1 MKKLF
6 AILVT
11 AILAVTACFGLTA
24 CGGDEKGSLEDGKLT
39 IGYTIYAPMNFYD
52 DNNTFVGFDTELAK
66 AFCAEIG
73 VEAEFVEI
81 NWNNKFIDLNG
92 KKIDVIWNGM
102 TITDEVKEKTAVSK
116 PYLDNKQ
123 VVICKAEN
131 ADKFTDIASIK
142 NASSVAFEKGSA
154 GEDAVKDIDITKI
167 EASAQKDTLLEVASG
182 RSEIAVID
190 LMMARVLVGA
200 GTSYSNLVYKDVG
213 FELEEFGVAFRKT
226 DDGLAKAFDLFIKI
240 AKTNGLFDTLSA
252 KYFG

>member
-1 MKKLF
+1 MKKIL
-6 AILVT
+6 AILIT
-11 AILAVTACFGLTA
+11 AILAVTATLGLTA
-24 CGGDEKGSLEDGKLT
+24 CGDKEGSLADGKLT
-39 IGYTIYAPMNFYD
+39 IGYTIYAPMNYYD
-52 DNNTFVGFDTELAK
+52 DNNNFVGFDTDLAK
-66 AFCAEIG
+66 AFCEEIG

-92 KKIDVIWNGM
+92 KKIDAIWNGM

-123 VVICKAEN
+123 VVVCKAEN
-131 ADKFTDIASIK
+131 AAKFTDIESIK

-154 GEDAVKDIDITKI
+154 GEDAVKNIDITKI
-167 EASAQKDTLLEVASG
+167 EASAQKDTLLEVATG

-190 LMMARVLVGA
+190 LMMARVLVGE
-200 GTSYSNLVYKDVG
+200 GTSYSDLVYKDVG

-226 DDGLAKAFDLFIKI
+226 DDGLAKAFDLFVKM
-240 AKTNGLFDTLSA
+240 AKANGLFDTLSN

>member
-11 AILAVTACFGLTA
+11 AILAVTASLGLTA
-24 CGGDEKGSLEDGKLT
+24 CGEEKGSLEDGKLT
-39 IGYTIYAPMNFYD
+39 IGYTIYAPMNYFD
-52 DNNTFVGFDTELAK
+52 NDNNFVGFDTDLAK
-66 AFCAEIG
+66 AFCEEIG

-92 KKIDVIWNGM
+92 KKIDAIWNGM

-131 ADKFTDIASIK
+131 ADKFTTIDSIK
-142 NASSVAFEKGSA
+142 TASSVAFEKGSA
-154 GEDAVKDIDITKI
+154 GESAVKDIDITKI
-167 EASAQKDTLLEVASG
+167 ESSAQKDTLLEVASG

-200 GTSYSNLVYKDVG
+200 GTNYSNLVYKDVG

-226 DDGLAKAFDLFIKI
+226 DDGLAKAFDLFVKM
-240 AKTNGLFDTLSA
+240 AKANGLFDTLSN

>member
-11 AILAVTACFGLTA
+11 AILAVTVCLGLTA
-24 CGGDEKGSLEDGKLT
+24 CGKDEKGSLEDGKLT

-66 AFCAEIG
+66 AFCEEIG

-131 ADKFTDIASIK
+131 ADKFTDIESIK

-167 EASAQKDTLLEVASG
+167 ESSAQKDTLLEVASG

-240 AKTNGLFDTLSA
+240 AKANGLFDTLSA

>member
-6 AILVT
+6 VLLMT
-11 AILAVTACFGLTA
+11 AILAVTACVGLTA
-24 CGGDEKGSLEDGKLT
+24 CGEEKGSLADGKLT
-39 IGYTIYAPMNFYD
+39 IGYTIYAPMNYFD
-52 DNNTFVGFDTELAK
+52 DDNTFVGFDTDLAK
-66 AFCAEIG
+66 AFCEEIG

-92 KKIDVIWNGM
+92 KKIDAIWNGM

-131 ADKFTDIASIK
+131 ASKFTDIESIK
-142 NASSVAFEKGSA
+142 SASSVAFEKGSA
-154 GEDAVKDIDITKI
+154 GENAVKDIDITKT
-167 EASAQKDTLLEVASG
+167 ESSAQKDTLLEVASG

-190 LMMARVLVGA
+190 LMMARVLVGE
-200 GTSYSNLVYKDVG
+200 GTSYSNLVYIDVG

-226 DDGLAKAFDLFIKI
+226 DDGLAKAFDLFVKM
-240 AKTNGLFDTLSA
+240 AKSNGLFNTLSN

>member
-11 AILAVTACFGLTA
+11 AVLAVTVCFGLTA
-24 CGGDEKGSLEDGKLT
+24 CGEDEKGSLEDGKLT

>member
-1 MKKLF
+1 MKKLA
-6 AILVT
+6 AIMMT
-11 AILAVTACFGLTA
+11 AIMAVLACVGLTA
-24 CGGDEKGSLEDGKLT
+24 CGESKGSLEDGKLT
-39 IGYTIYAPMNFYD
+39 IGYTIYAPMNYFAD
-52 DNNTFVGFDTELAK
+52 DNTFVGFDTELAK
-66 AFCAEIG
+66 AFCEEIG

-92 KKIDVIWNGM
+92 KKIDAIWNGM
-102 TITDEVKEKTAVSK
+102 TITEEVKTKTAVSK

-131 ADKFTDIASIK
+131 ADKFTDIESIK
-142 NASSVAFEKGSA
+142 KASSVAFEKGSA
-154 GEDAVKDIDITKI
+154 GEDAVKDIDITKN

-190 LMMARVLVGA
+190 LMMARVLVGE

-226 DDGLAKAFDLFIKI
+226 DDGLAKAFDLFVKM
-240 AKTNGLFDTLSA
+240 AKANGLFDTLSA